1 MKKRLTLFLLCFS
14 SMLFAQEDL
23 SVLRFDEYLAFVK
36 KYHPIAKQAQLV
48 ISESE
53 AKLLKARGAF
63 DPKLALDYNRKKFK
77 GTEYYDKLNT
87 SFKIPTWYGIELKAN
102 FEEADGVYLNPE
114 STLPEDGLYSAG
126 ISFSVAQG
134 LLINKRMA
142 SLKQAKLFKQQAE
155 ADRDIIVNNILF
167 EASLVYFNWL
177 KAYNE
182 VNLYQEFLANA
193 QVRFNGIKQNVEV
206 GESAAIDAVE
216 ARIVV
221 NERALLHEKAKVK
234 FMKATLELSNYLWLE
249 NNIPVE
255 LQDNVIP
262 NVNSEASIDDS
273 LNISE
278 LALYDFDVE
287 MHPKVQSLSY
297 KYESLKIEKRLKAN
311 MLLPKIDLQY
321 NFLSQTPEA
330 TNSFNTAN
338 YKSGVTML
346 FPLFLRKERG
356 DLKLAKLKM
365 KNTSLDISLSKLSI
379 KNKVDAIKNE
389 LQSYVVQND
398 LTAKM
403 IQDYQQLVAAEE
415 RKFTLGESS
424 LFLVNARE
432 RKLMDARLKAILL
445 ENSYF
450 ETKAKLFN
458 NLAVSI

>member
-1 MKKRLTLFLLCFS
+1 MKKQITILLLCFTS
-14 SMLFAQEDL
+14 ILIAQEDL
-23 SVLRFDEYLAFVK
+23 SVLRFDTYLAFVK

-77 GTEYYDKLNT
+77 ETEYYDKLNT

-114 STLPEDGLYSAG
+114 STLPQDGLYSAG

-134 LLINKRMA
+134 LVINKRMA
-142 SLKQAKLFKQQAE
+142 SLKQAKLFKQQAQV
-155 ADRDIIVNNILF
+155 DRDIMVNNILYQ
-167 EASLVYFNWL
+167 ASLVYFDWL

-182 VNLYQEFLANA
+182 VELYNEFLTNSK
-193 QVRFNGIKQNVEV
+193 VRFNGVKKNVEV
-206 GESAAIDAVE
+206 GESAAIDVVE

-221 NERALLHEKAKVK
+221 NERELLLEKAKVK
-234 FMKATLELSNYLWLE
+234 LMKATLELSNYLWLE

-255 LQDNVIP
+255 LQDNIIP
-262 NVNSEASIDDS
+262 NVNSEESIDAS
-273 LNISE
+273 LSISE
-278 LALYDFDVE
+278 LAIYDFDLE
-287 MHPKVQSLSY
+287 AHPKVKSLSY

-330 TNSFNTAN
+330 TNSFSTAN
-338 YKSGVTML
+338 YKSAVTMR

-365 KNTSLDISLSKLSI
+365 QNTSLDITLSKLSI
-379 KNKVDAIKNE
+379 KNKVNAIKNE
-389 LQSYVVQND
+389 LQSYSIQND
-398 LTAKM
+398 LTDKM
-403 IQDYQQLVAAEE
+403 IQDYQELVAAEE

-424 LFLVNARE
+424 LFLVNSRE
-432 RKLMDARLKAILL
+432 RKLMDARLKAIIL

-450 ETKAKLFN
+450 ETKANLFN
-458 NLAVSI
+458 NLAVRI

>member
-445 ENSYF
+445 ENSFF

>member
-1 MKKRLTLFLLCFS
+1 MKKQITILLLCFTS
-14 SMLFAQEDL
+14 ILFAQEDL
-23 SVLRFDEYLAFVK
+23 SVLRFDTYLALVK

-63 DPKLALDYNRKKFK
+63 DPKLALDYKRKKFK
-77 GTEYYDKLNT
+77 ETEYYDKLNT

-114 STLPEDGLYSAG
+114 STLPQDGLYSAG

-134 LLINKRMA
+134 LVINKRMA
-142 SLKQAKLFKQQAE
+142 SLKQAKLFKQQAQV
-155 ADRDIIVNNILF
+155 DRDIMVNNILYQ
-167 EASLVYFNWL
+167 ASLVYFDWL

-182 VNLYQEFLANA
+182 VELYNEFLTNSR
-193 QVRFNGIKQNVEV
+193 VRFNGVNKNVEV
-206 GESAAIDAVE
+206 GESAAIDVVE

-221 NERALLHEKAKVK
+221 SERELLLEKAKVK
-234 FMKATLELSNYLWLE
+234 LMKATLELSNYLWLE

-255 LQDNVIP
+255 LQDNIIP
-262 NVNSEASIDDS
+262 NVNSEESIDAS
-273 LNISE
+273 LSISE
-278 LALYDFDVE
+278 LAIYDFDLE
-287 MHPKVQSLSY
+287 AHPKVKSLSY

-330 TNSFNTAN
+330 TNSFSTTN
-338 YKSGVTML
+338 YKSAVTMR

-365 KNTSLDISLSKLSI
+365 QNTSLDITLSKLSI
-379 KNKVDAIKNE
+379 KNKVNAIKNE
-389 LQSYVVQND
+389 LQSYSIQND
-398 LTAKM
+398 LTDKM
-403 IQDYQQLVAAEE
+403 IQDYQELVVAEE

-424 LFLVNARE
+424 LFLVNSRE
-432 RKLMDARLKAILL
+432 RKLMDARLKAIIL

-450 ETKAKLFN
+450 ETKANLFN
-458 NLAVSI
+458 NLAVRI

>member
-1 MKKRLTLFLLCFS
+1 MKKQITILLLCFTS
-14 SMLFAQEDL
+14 ILIAQEDL
-23 SVLRFDEYLAFVK
+23 SVLRFDTYLAFVK

-77 GTEYYDKLNT
+77 ETEYYDKLNT

-114 STLPEDGLYSAG
+114 STLPQDGLYSAG

-134 LLINKRMA
+134 LVINKRMA
-142 SLKQAKLFKQQAE
+142 SLKQAKLFKQQAQV
-155 ADRDIIVNNILF
+155 DRDIMVNNILYQ
-167 EASLVYFNWL
+167 ASLVYFDWL

-182 VNLYQEFLANA
+182 VELYNEFLTNSK
-193 QVRFNGIKQNVEV
+193 VRFNGVKKNVEV
-206 GESAAIDAVE
+206 GESAAIDVVE
-216 ARIVV
+216 ARIMV
-221 NERALLHEKAKVK
+221 NERELLLEKAKVK
-234 FMKATLELSNYLWLE
+234 LMKATLELSNYLWLE

-255 LQDNVIP
+255 LQDNIIP
-262 NVNSEASIDDS
+262 NVNSEESIDAS
-273 LNISE
+273 LSISE
-278 LALYDFDVE
+278 LAIYDFDLE
-287 MHPKVQSLSY
+287 AHPKVKSLSY

-330 TNSFNTAN
+330 TNSFSTTN
-338 YKSGVTML
+338 YKSAVTMR

-365 KNTSLDISLSKLSI
+365 QNTSLDITLSKLSI
-379 KNKVDAIKNE
+379 KNKVNAIKNE
-389 LQSYVVQND
+389 LQSYSIQND
-398 LTAKM
+398 LTDKM
-403 IQDYQQLVAAEE
+403 IQDYQELVAAEE

-424 LFLVNARE
+424 LFLVNSRE
-432 RKLMDARLKAILL
+432 RKLMDARLKAIIL

-450 ETKAKLFN
+450 ETKANLFN
-458 NLAVSI
+458 NLAVRI

>member
-1 MKKRLTLFLLCFS
+1 MKRLITIFLFSFS
-14 SMLFAQEDL
+14 SMLCAQEER
-23 SVLRFDEYLAFVK
+23 SVLRFEEYLAFVK

-63 DPKLALDYNRKKFK
+63 DPKLTLDYDRKKFK
-77 GTEYYDKLNT
+77 GTTYYDKLNT
-87 SFKIPTWYGIELKAN
+87 SFKIPTWYGIALKAN
-102 FEEADGVYLNPE
+102 FEETDGVYLNPE
-114 STLPEDGLYSAG
+114 KTLPQDGLYSAG

-134 LLINKRMA
+134 LIINKRMA
-142 SLKQAKLFKQQAE
+142 SLKQAKFFKQQAQ
-155 ADRDIIVNNILF
+155 ADRDILVNNIIYQ
-167 EASLVYFNWL
+167 ASLVYFNWL
-177 KAYNE
+177 KTYNE
-182 VNLYQEFLANA
+182 VNLYKEFLSNA
-193 QVRFNGIKQNVEV
+193 QLRFNGIKQNVEV
-206 GESAAIDAVE
+206 GENAAIDLVE

-221 NERALLHEKAKVK
+221 NERALLQEKAKVK

-249 NNIPVE
+249 NNIPIE
-255 LQDNVIP
+255 LQENVIP
-262 NVNSEASIDDS
+262 NVNSEESIDDS

-278 LALYDFDVE
+278 LAIYDFNIE
-287 MHPKVQSLSY
+287 THPKVKSLSY

-321 NFLSQTPEA
+321 NFLSQTPEV

-338 YKSGVTML
+338 YKSAVTMR

-365 KNTSLDISLSKLSI
+365 QNTTLDITVSKLRI

-389 LQSYVVQND
+389 LQSYTIQND
-398 LTAKM
+398 LTDKM
-403 IQDYQQLVAAEE
+403 IQDYEQLVAAEE

-424 LFLVNARE
+424 LFLVNSRE
-432 RKLMDARLKAILL
+432 RKLMDARLKAIIL
-445 ENSYF
+445 ENNYF
-450 ETKAKLFN
+450 ETKANLFN

>member
-1 MKKRLTLFLLCFS
+1 MKKQITILLLCFS
-14 SMLFAQEDL
+14 SMLFAQEEL
-23 SVLRFDEYLAFVK
+23 SVLGFDAYLAFVK

-77 GTEYYDKLNT
+77 ETEYYDKLNT

-114 STLPEDGLYSAG
+114 STLPQDGLYSAG

-134 LLINKRMA
+134 LVINKRMA
-142 SLKQAKLFKQQAE
+142 SLKQAKLFKQQAQV
-155 ADRDIIVNNILF
+155 DRDIMVNNILYQ
-167 EASLVYFNWL
+167 ASLVYFDWL

-182 VNLYQEFLANA
+182 VELYNEFLTNS
-193 QVRFNGIKQNVEV
+193 QVRFNGVKKNVEV
-206 GESAAIDAVE
+206 GESAAIDVVE

-221 NERALLHEKAKVK
+221 SERELLLEKAKVK
-234 FMKATLELSNYLWLE
+234 LMKATLELSNYLWLE

-255 LQDNVIP
+255 LQDNIIP
-262 NVNSEASIDDS
+262 NVNSEESIDAS
-273 LNISE
+273 LSISE
-278 LALYDFDVE
+278 LAIYDFDLE
-287 MHPKVQSLSY
+287 AHPKVKSLSY

-330 TNSFNTAN
+330 TNSFNTTN
-338 YKSGVTML
+338 YKTAVTMR

-356 DLKLAKLKM
+356 DLKLANLKM
-365 KNTSLDISLSKLSI
+365 QNTSLDITWSKLSI

-389 LQSYVVQND
+389 LQSYSIQND
-398 LTAKM
+398 LTDKM
-403 IQDYQQLVAAEE
+403 IQDYQELVAAEE

-424 LFLVNARE
+424 LFLVNSRE
-432 RKLMDARLKAILL
+432 SKLMDARLKAIIL

-450 ETKAKLFN
+450 ETKANLFN
-458 NLAVSI
+458 NLAVRM

>member
-63 DPKLALDYNRKKFK
+63 DPKLVLDYNRKKFK